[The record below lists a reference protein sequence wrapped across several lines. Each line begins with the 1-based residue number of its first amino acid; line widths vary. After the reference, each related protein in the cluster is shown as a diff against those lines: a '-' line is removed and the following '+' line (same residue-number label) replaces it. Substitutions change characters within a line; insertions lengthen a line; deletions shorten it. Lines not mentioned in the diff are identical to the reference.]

1 MVHAPDLTRPLDL
14 IPLQTWGT
22 SGRPVRHVAQA
33 PPPPILAAPALA
45 LREAALS
52 DFFISADDL
61 RARIA
66 TADAPIIY
74 DVCRAEKFCSF
85 DTVIPTARWRDHTQV
100 HTWANAIPYGADVVV
115 ACVHGHNVSQ
125 LAVSALRERGIAARV
140 LAGGNAGWKAAGL
153 PTIRKDALPGR
164 DENGP
169 SRWVTRI
176 RPKIDR
182 IACPWLIRRFID
194 RDAEFLFVE
203 PAYVVDVAKDV
214 GGIPY
219 DIDGVAFT
227 HKGPECSFDTIIKA
241 FAIRDAALDTVATI
255 VRGADTARLDLAP
268 EAAGLL
274 AVSLGISALSG
285 GDDRAALARGFPM
298 YDALYAW
305 ARHAKGE
312 THNWPAK
319 SA

>member
-1 MVHAPDLTRPLDL
+1 
-14 IPLQTWGT
+14 
-22 SGRPVRHVAQA
+22 
-33 PPPPILAAPALA
+33 
-45 LREAALS
+45 LS
-52 DFFISADDL
+52 DFFISVDELSAQ
-61 RARIA
+61 IA
-66 TADAPIIY
+66 TSIAPIII
-74 DVCRAEKFCSF
+74 DCRRRPKF
-85 DTVIPTARWRDHTQV
+85 DEDPRTLPTARWRDHTEVSNWAAQV
-100 HTWANAIPYGADVVV
+100 PHGASVVL
-115 ACVHGHNVSQ
+115 ACIHGHNVSQ
-125 LAVSALRERGIAARV
+125 LAASLLRERGIDARA
-140 LAGGNAGWKAAGL
+140 LAGGIEAWKARGL
-153 PTIRKDALPGR
+153 PTLLKSALPGR
-164 DENGP
+164 SEEQP

-194 RDAEFLFVE
+194 ADAEFLFVE
-203 PAYVVDVAKDV
+203 PDFVADVAKEV

-219 DIDGVAFT
+219 DIDGVEFS
-227 HKGPECSFDTIIKA
+227 HEGPLCTFDTMIKR
-241 FAIRDAALDTVATI
+241 FGLSDPALDALALI

-274 AVSLGISALSG
+274 AVSLGNSSLAG
-285 GDDRAALARGFPM
+285 GDDRRALTLGFPV